1 MAMRF
6 AEGGAMTNLTP
17 LERITFVVVAATAIA
32 VGLRSGIER
41 A

>member
-1 MAMRF
+1 MK
-6 AEGGAMTNLTP
+6 NLNP

-32 VGLRSGIER
+32 VGLRAGIER